1 MNKNKKT
8 AKILLGILLMITFS
22 REGFR
27 GYKETG
33 NLAFFVILTVLAFI
47 CCALLIRSAYKPQKV
62 SVVENKYDSYGWGF
76 LKIFSI
82 MALLGVFF
90 EIAGLTPSAPFKK
103 TWTEELKKSVKEQIT
118 EEVMAKHQD
127 SVLNVSAFGDCV
139 VAKLTTYPP
148 DSIHSA
154 TFIKSVEFGAI
165 AIGCKKSCRRTN

>member
-1 MNKNKKT
+1 MSKNKKS
-8 AKILLGILLMITFS
+8 AKILLGILLMITFT

-33 NLAFFVILTVLAFI
+33 DFVFFLTMTVLAIIF
-47 CCALLIRSAYKPQKV
+47 CGLLIRSAYKTEKV
-62 SVVENKYDSYGWGF
+62 SVVENKYESYGWDF

-82 MALLGVFF
+82 LALIGLFL
-90 EIAGLTPSAPFKK
+90 EIAGLTPSAPIKK
-103 TWTEELKKSVKEQIT
+103 IWTEALKNSVKEQIT

-148 DSIHSA
+148 DSMHSA
-154 TFIKSVEFGAI
+154 TFIKSAEFAAI
-165 AIGCKKSCRRTN
+165 VIGCKKSCRKN